1 MKPKY
6 LFTLVLLVLWG
17 FSVSADQHA
26 PLPQASLLGVLPIPG
41 GVAGSNDVVIDQ
53 VLMGSTGENLG
64 LKVGDQIKRVNG
76 IKIEDFA
83 HLVALIQSF
92 EVGKSL
98 QVRIK
103 RKGQELELDG
113 ILQGRPRESSEH
125 GEVIYDTVYIPGGRL
140 RSIVHRPNKNQGKPA
155 PAVFF
160 IQGYTCG
167 SIDDGMFPLST
178 TRQMID
184 QWVQAGLVV
193 YKLEK
198 YAVGE
203 SQTEKLCSE
212 IGFDREVAGFAAGL
226 KALKQY
232 SFVDPAQVY
241 LFGHS
246 LGVLVAPLL
255 AQNHEVAGVS
265 GFGGV
270 VKSWKAYLLDVYTKQ
285 ASQHFNVSRAQ
296 ANQDRKRVEPFL
308 DVWLDSEL
316 NFDQIR
322 KTAAFKKV
330 MTHDL
335 VPVRGNEVFHRHYT
349 FFREVN
355 QHDFR
360 QIWSSLQLP
369 TLMLHGSLDIQAIDE
384 GWAFE
389 IAQIVNGKSDSS
401 LAEAHV
407 IENAEHAFMRF
418 ASKQAY
424 TAARNNRTY
433 RPSHAGEQY
442 ASAIG
447 EKVID
452 WIKRTQQN
460 LKG

>member
-6 LFTLVLLVLWG
+6 LFPIVLLALWS
-17 FSVSADQHA
+17 FSSSADRHG
-26 PLPQASLLGVLPIPG
+26 PLPQASLLGVLPVPSE
-41 GVAGSNDVVIDQ
+41 VARSNDVVIDQ

-76 IKIEDFA
+76 TKIEDFA

-92 EVGKSL
+92 KVGKSL
-98 QVRIK
+98 LVRIE
-103 RKGQELELDG
+103 RKGKEKVLEG
-113 ILQGRPRESSEH
+113 TLQGRPRESSEH
-125 GEVIYDTVYIPGGRL
+125 AEVIYDTVYVPGGRL
-140 RSIVHRPNKNQGKPA
+140 RSIVHNPHKNQGKPS

-178 TRQMID
+178 TSKMID

-232 SFVDPAQVY
+232 SFVDPEQVY

-255 AQNHEVAGVS
+255 AQKHEVAGVS

-270 VKSWKAYLLDVYTKQ
+270 VKSWKTYLLDIYSKQ
-285 ASQHFNVSRAQ
+285 ASQHFNVSPAQ
-296 ANQDRKRVEPFL
+296 ANQDRKSVEPFL
-308 DVWLDSEL
+308 DIWLDSEL
-316 NFDQIR
+316 NFSQIQ
-322 KTAAFKKV
+322 KTAAYKKV
-330 MTHDL
+330 MTHNL

-384 GWAFE
+384 AWAFE
-389 IAQIVNGKSDSS
+389 IAKIVNGKSDMP

-407 IENAEHAFMRF
+407 IENAEHAFMHF

-424 TAARNNRTY
+424 AEARSNRTY
-433 RPSHAGEQY
+433 RPSHAGDQY
-442 ASAIG
+442 DRAIG
-447 EKVID
+447 QKVVD
-452 WIKRTQQN
+452 WIKRTQRR
-460 LKG
+460 LKS